1 MTEESDP
8 FCMLLSA
15 CRGMTGCSWLRP
27 EMIVRMKK
35 FLQQR
40 FSIVQKT

>member
-1 MTEESDP
+1 MTEESDL

-15 CRGMTGCSWLRP
+15 CRGMTGCSRLRP

-35 FLQQR
+35 FFQQR
-40 FSIVQKT
+40 FSIVQRA

>member
-1 MTEESDP
+1 MTEDP
-8 FCMLLSA
+8 ILFVCSFSLP
-15 CRGMTGCSWLRP
+15 GMTGCSRLRS

-40 FSIVQKT
+40 FSIVQRA